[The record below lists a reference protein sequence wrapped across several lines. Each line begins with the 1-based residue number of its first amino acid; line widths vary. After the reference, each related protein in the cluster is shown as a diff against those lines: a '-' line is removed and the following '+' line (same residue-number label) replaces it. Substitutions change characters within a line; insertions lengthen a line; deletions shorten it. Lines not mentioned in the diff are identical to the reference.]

1 MDAPLARWQYL
12 FLITGSINTAWSV
25 VLFIFL
31 PDSPIYARF
40 LSEEERY
47 HAVQRVAENR
57 TGMVSRVW
65 KWDQVA
71 EAFLDPK
78 LYLIF
83 LFNIAVNIPNGG
95 LLTFGG
101 LIIKGLGYDSQTSA
115 LLTMPT
121 GVMSTLAGWVFSDI
135 ARRWQNR
142 RSLTI
147 AISVLVPLLG
157 TVIVYASDR
166 ANLGAQLAGLY
177 LMYCYWGSS
186 FKIKRTEPF
195 R

>member
-1 MDAPLARWQYL
+1 
-12 FLITGSINTAWSV
+12 
-25 VLFIFL
+25 
-31 PDSPIYARF
+31 
-40 LSEEERY
+40 
-47 HAVQRVAENR
+47 
-57 TGMVSRVW
+57 MVSRVW
-65 KWDQVA
+65 KWEQVA
-71 EAFLDPK
+71 EAASDPK
-78 LYLIF
+78 QYLIF

-101 LIIKGLGYDSQTSA
+101 LIIQGLGYDSQTSA

-135 ARRWQNR
+135 ARRWHNR

-157 TVIVYASDR
+157 TAIVYASDR

-186 FKIKRTEPF
+186 FTVKRTQPL

>member
-25 VLFIFL
+25 VIFIFL